1 MIFSASLKK
10 KEHAAAMS
18 DGDESSPSMKDF
30 PLNSSCPKSFQV
42 TLASTKVHNL
52 QSLVSLTKKFSSHQA
67 THQWCLKSL
76 V

>member
-42 TLASTKVHNL
+42 TLASNKVYIMSNH
-52 QSLVSLTKKFSSHQA
+52 
-67 THQWCLKSL
+67 
-76 V
+76 